1 VVVTSEQLA
10 KFEQAVL
17 PIPEG
22 ARMTSTTF
30 GNQAVI
36 RIRFEDELLSTEHP
50 TRSRLALIDVAD
62 ATGGSSIFI
71 RGFSDRPYFKGPFS
85 GSALNS
91 LIKITGYNSKRLNEM
106 ADAALARLDR
116 QRRVRNARVSSGR
129 RFDRSFTDET
139 VLTIDRDKLAEHDLS
154 VVEVVGHVRRLIGVD
169 TPWSMLIEGE
179 RKRMQLTFED
189 AETIEYSDVAAQT
202 ITNRRGERVKL
213 MDLVS
218 LETQPVK
225 GAITRENQRYTMFV
239 NWEYIGTDKMRRNY
253 IQQTMNRID
262 TPYGYAVEEARQEF
276 FTQEEEEEL
285 TLMAVLAVVF
295 IFMVLAALFESVS
308 LPLMVLISLPMAL
321 LGVFLAFWI
330 TDSSFDSSARIGLI
344 LLFGVV
350 VNNAI
355 LLVSRFRTEA
365 ALILK
370 ARLGGDPEGEG
381 ALFPG
386 LRKQL
391 GGSDLRRLP
400 RSERPRLL
408 RRAVARGTRVRLRSI
423 FLTSS
428 TTIVGLA
435 PLLVKFRESESEDI
449 WENLALSSIGG
460 LITSTILI
468 VLALP
473 PLYYAVIRFRWGA
486 ERFFGWMGQGARRV
500 FRRGEPAGEPA
511 AATRA

>member
-1 VVVTSEQLA
+1 
-10 KFEQAVL
+10 
-17 PIPEG
+17 
-22 ARMTSTTF
+22 
-30 GNQAVI
+30 
-36 RIRFEDELLSTEHP
+36 
-50 TRSRLALIDVAD
+50 
-62 ATGGSSIFI
+62 
-71 RGFSDRPYFKGPFS
+71 
-85 GSALNS
+85 
-91 LIKITGYNSKRLNEM
+91 
-106 ADAALARLDR
+106 
-116 QRRVRNARVSSGR
+116 
-129 RFDRSFTDET
+129 
-139 VLTIDRDKLAEHDLS
+139 
-154 VVEVVGHVRRLIGVD
+154 
-169 TPWSMLIEGE
+169 
-179 RKRMQLTFED
+179 
-189 AETIEYSDVAAQT
+189 
-202 ITNRRGERVKL
+202 
-213 MDLVS
+213 
-218 LETQPVK
+218 
-225 GAITRENQRYTMFV
+225 
-239 NWEYIGTDKMRRNY
+239 
-253 IQQTMNRID
+253 
-262 TPYGYAVEEARQEF
+262 
-276 FTQEEEEEL
+276 
-285 TLMAVLAVVF
+285 
-295 IFMVLAALFESVS
+295 VLAALFESVS

-486 ERFFGWMGQGARRV
+486 ERFFGWMGRGGRRV